1 MADLIDRKAVMESI
15 TAEYNRKGT
24 GDGLR
29 LAWIEKAVNSVPSV
43 TPEQKTGHWIES
55 DDPIEKYT
63 CSNCGGAC
71 WYYDYRGTVA
81 KSNYCPNCG
90 AKMEVQE

>member
-1 MADLIDRKAVMESI
+1 MCKCRDVLREEEEDMTREDAIEFLIATQKISPEHMMELLEALS
-15 TAEYNRKGT
+15 
-24 GDGLR
+24 
-29 LAWIEKAVNSVPSV
+29 
-43 TPEQKTGHWIES
+43 PEQKMGHWIES
-55 DDPIEKYT
+55 DDTSEKYT

-90 AKMEVQE
+90 ARMEAGE